1 MIEKMNR
8 LRELRGLRRS
18 VAERDVERAAAQR
31 ADFERKV
38 KEAEDA
44 HARAVTDSSA
54 RRRQALD
61 KLAEAPATPLN
72 VARMANVHAA
82 IDQEIATASDDV
94 DQRREALGQAETAL
108 SEKRDVLSQFL
119 KKEQATEGA
128 IERHEES
135 LRHLPEE
142 GEEDE

>member
-8 LRELRGLRRS
+8 LRELRGLRRT
-18 VAERDVERAAAQR
+18 VAERDVERARSQR
-31 ADFERKV
+31 ADFERRV

-72 VARMANVHAA
+72 IARMANVHAA
-82 IDQEIATASDDV
+82 IDREIAIAAGTV
-94 DQRREALGQAETAL
+94 DEEREGLAGAETEL
-108 SEKRDVLSQFL
+108 SEKRDVLSVFL
-119 KKEQATEGA
+119 KKEQATDTA
-128 IERHEES
+128 IERYEDGQ
-135 LRHLPEE
+135 RHLPEE
-142 GEEDE
+142 GEEEE